1 MKKDK
6 LSTWQVAILLFFPI
20 FSLFQGFGTYSII
33 NMVGINSYLSILL
46 AYFIGFIILRIFFI
60 IFNFNPNMN
69 IFEKNKYLFGK
80 IVGNFI
86 NYIIIF
92 LIFFMGI
99 FLLCDVSLFIS
110 KYYFD
115 GNSIF
120 LFMIV
125 MGFIIILFVRNG
137 IVTIA
142 RVSVIFFFLVI
153 ILSLIGVIGL
163 IPHIDINNLLPFI
176 DNGFNSIFMGGIY
189 FSFITILP
197 IYLLLMIKKDN
208 IKPIKDFNRRII
220 LLYSISF
227 GLIFLI
233 HIFNIMVLGRYLSSL
248 YQYPSYISLEKVS
261 FFQFIDRIEKVISLR
276 WIFISVISISLII
289 NSIHEYKINSLYILL
304 LMIVISYIISFN
316 IYLYRFM
323 YYIFPICSII
333 LLFIYLIIGIT
344 IIKRK
349 N

>member
-1 MKKDK
+1 
-6 LSTWQVAILLFFPI
+6 
-20 FSLFQGFGTYSII
+20 
-33 NMVGINSYLSILL
+33 
-46 AYFIGFIILRIFFI
+46 
-60 IFNFNPNMN
+60 MN
-69 IFEKNKYLFGK
+69 IFEKNKYLFGR

-86 NYIIIF
+86 NYIIII

-189 FSFITILP
+189 FSFIIILP

-208 IKPIKDFNRRII
+208 IKPIKDF
-220 LLYSISF
+220 L
-227 GLIFLI
+227 
-233 HIFNIMVLGRYLSSL
+233 
-248 YQYPSYISLEKVS
+248 PS
-261 FFQFIDRIEKVISLR
+261 
-276 WIFISVISISLII
+276 FISV
-289 NSIHEYKINSLYILL
+289 Y
-304 LMIVISYIISFN
+304 
-316 IYLYRFM
+316 
-323 YYIFPICSII
+323 P
-333 LLFIYLIIGIT
+333 
-344 IIKRK
+344 
-349 N
+349 